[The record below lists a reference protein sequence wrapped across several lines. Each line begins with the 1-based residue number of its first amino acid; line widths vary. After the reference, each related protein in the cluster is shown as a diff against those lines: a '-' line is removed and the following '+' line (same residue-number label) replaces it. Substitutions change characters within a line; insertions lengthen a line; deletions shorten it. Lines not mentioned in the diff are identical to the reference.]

1 MRTGRYGRL
10 WRSLRGKDSGSVGNV
25 MITGIFVLAMTVTM
39 LAFLDDI
46 RLIRQQSEVT
56 QIAREYI
63 LRMETEGSLTAE
75 DRAGL
80 VYELGAQG
88 VTEIDLSGT
97 TLSPVAYGD
106 RIVLLIQ
113 GKLEG
118 KYDITEKRVST
129 AKY

>member
-1 MRTGRYGRL
+1 
-10 WRSLRGKDSGSVGNV
+10 